1 MLSIVFG
8 FFVKLLL
15 EFFVL
20 LLHLVDPA
28 LVLLL
33 QALSLLDL
41 AKKTLVL
48 DDDGEAGLVQVHRDY
63 VVDV

>member
-20 LLHLVDPA
+20 LLHLA
-28 LVLLL
+28 HASLVLLL

-48 DDDGEAGLVQVHRDY
+48 DNDGEAGLVQVDRDY